1 MKLNIEKFSFEN
13 GPDYLDVEIN
23 LEGWIELKIET
34 SESFAIENQEDLDF
48 IYQKLTEALKSVK
61 E

>member
-13 GPDYLDVEIN
+13 GPDYLDVETH